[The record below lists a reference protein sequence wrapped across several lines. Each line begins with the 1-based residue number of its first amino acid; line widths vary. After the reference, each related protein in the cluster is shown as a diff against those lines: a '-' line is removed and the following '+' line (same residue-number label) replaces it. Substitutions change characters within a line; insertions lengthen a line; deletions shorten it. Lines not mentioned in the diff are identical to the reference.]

1 MKEKKYIIDN
11 AELMAEWNW
20 ERNTGF
26 DPSQLTLGS
35 GKNVWWKC
43 SNGHEWQATVDRRSS
58 GKGCPYCSGRYAVKG
73 ENDLQT
79 VNQDLAKEWNY
90 ERNNGLAPMDVL
102 PNSNKK
108 VWWKCSKGHEWQA
121 RINSRNSENG
131 CPFCTG
137 RFTISGENDLQTVN
151 PSLANEWNYKKNNGL
166 TPNNVLPNSNKKVWW
181 ICGKG
186 HEWQAT
192 ISNRNNGNG
201 CPYCAGQYIIKGE
214 NDLQTVNPALANE
227 WNYEKNNGLTPAD
240 VTPNSNKKVWWKCSK
255 GHEWQAT
262 INNRNRGNGC
272 PVCDSERKTSFPEY
286 VLAYYLEKYDLGVV
300 HSYKGKGYELDI
312 YIPSKRIAI
321 EYDGYYWHKSKTKK
335 DLEKNQKCKKDGIKL
350 YRIREGLPPLKEGSI
365 DYIVQKDQK
374 NLSKVLEKILSEI
387 IGANIVVD
395 LKSDTIAIENLREF
409 TEKERSVL
417 LSNPEIAQ
425 EWNYERNGN
434 LKPEHFAPNSNK
446 KVWWKCG
453 SGHEWQ
459 ATIVNRNKGRKC
471 PYCSGKK
478 VLKGYNDLQTV
489 NPALAKEWNHEKNN
503 GLSSTEVTPSSNKKV
518 WWRCSEGH
526 EWEATINNRTHGNG
540 CPYCS
545 GRFIVKGKNDL
556 QTVNPDLANEWN
568 YEKNNGLTPVDVTAN
583 SNKKAW
589 WKCRKEHEWQA
600 TIANRNHG
608 NGCPYCSGR
617 YAIKDENN
625 MPKPKKEQQ

>member
-556 QTVNPDLANEWN
+556 QTVNPDLAKEWN